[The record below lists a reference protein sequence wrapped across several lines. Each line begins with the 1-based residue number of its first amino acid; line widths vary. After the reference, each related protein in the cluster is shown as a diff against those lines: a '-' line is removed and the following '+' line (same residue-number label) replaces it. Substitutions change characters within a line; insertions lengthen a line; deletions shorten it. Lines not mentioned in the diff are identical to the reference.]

1 MTRVYFVRHAQPEHE
16 WEEDRTRPLTEEGKK
31 DSAIVLEFLKDKKID
46 AFYCSPYKC
55 SMDTI
60 AEAADFFTKEIIT
73 DERLRERE
81 KGPDGNN
88 HGMFQKRWADHNYH
102 EEGGESI
109 AMVQKRN
116 IEALNEI
123 LSDNT
128 DKDIVIGTHGTALS
142 TILNFYDNSF
152 GCEEFL
158 RIIDWM
164 PYIIELDFEG
174 DKLVGK
180 QEHCHVQKEFK
191 GKEAMEKFNE
201 ELTTAISDFARE
213 ATKETVKTV
222 ETKKKEREKETIED
236 GVRDHLRGFSRT
248 IPSFLMA
255 YGDNTVTLAT
265 FDTIIPDKVF
275 LEVTSITL
283 DQFKFLRDGGDY
295 VEEETGQ
302 TKHFDGQL
310 FDSVVFD
317 DSVKEFLALKKKLAD
332 YFDEKSVEDIF
343 DYIPPQKTNQI
354 FTPKTMV
361 KKMVDMLE
369 QENPGCFDMPDKTFI
384 ESPER
389 PDQHRLSVEFSIG
402 YVALWFSDGNVPM
415 P

>member
-1 MTRVYFVRHAQPEHE
+1 MQRQQIFSQKR
-16 WEEDRTRPLTEEGKK
+16 
-31 DSAIVLEFLKDKKID
+31 
-46 AFYCSPYKC
+46 
-55 SMDTI
+55 
-60 AEAADFFTKEIIT
+60 IIT

-191 GKEAMEKFNE
+191 GKQRA
-201 ELTTAISDFARE
+201 D
-213 ATKETVKTV
+213 
-222 ETKKKEREKETIED
+222 KK
-236 GVRDHLRGFSRT
+236 
-248 IPSFLMA
+248 
-255 YGDNTVTLAT
+255 
-265 FDTIIPDKVF
+265 
-275 LEVTSITL
+275 
-283 DQFKFLRDGGDY
+283 
-295 VEEETGQ
+295 
-302 TKHFDGQL
+302 
-310 FDSVVFD
+310 
-317 DSVKEFLALKKKLAD
+317 
-332 YFDEKSVEDIF
+332 
-343 DYIPPQKTNQI
+343 
-354 FTPKTMV
+354 
-361 KKMVDMLE
+361 
-369 QENPGCFDMPDKTFI
+369 
-384 ESPER
+384 
-389 PDQHRLSVEFSIG
+389 
-402 YVALWFSDGNVPM
+402 
-415 P
+415 